1 MSVIHAYVDE
11 SGDLSRSAT
20 ASPYFV
26 LGAVLFQVQDLDRAA
41 ELVDTIRK
49 ATGRQSGQRLRFNQM
64 KAKHKIA
71 AAECLGDA
79 DFLSI
84 LAVVVNKSALRPDGL
99 DENNRMHRYSTRLLL
114 ERLSWHGS
122 CEHPVDVKISHLKR
136 MKKAAFEDYIY
147 AMRSGRTKIRWAH
160 LKKTV
165 PTITNEASEPLL
177 QLADLAASAVAMA
190 FNTPRTEMP
199 SAIAALSRRL
209 GRGANGD
216 RLDAY
221 GLKVLPGGKAVRQ
234 RFPWLAELEVGGGV

>member
-11 SGDLSRSAT
+11 SGDLSRKLK
-20 ASPYFV
+20 ASSYFV
-26 LGAVLFQVQDLDRAA
+26 LGAVLVRDEDLGRAT

-49 ATGRQSGQRLRFNQM
+49 ATGRQSGQRLHFNKM
-64 KAKHKIA
+64 KAHQKLA

-79 DFLSI
+79 DFLSV

-99 DENNRMHRYSTRLLL
+99 DENNLMHQYSTRLLL

-122 CEHPVDVKISHLKR
+122 SQHPVDVKMSHLKR
-136 MKKAAFEDYIY
+136 MKKAAFEEYIY
-147 AMRSGRTKIRWAH
+147 AMRRRTSKIRWKH
-160 LKKTV
+160 LTKTV

-190 FNTPRTEMP
+190 FNTPGTEMP
-199 SAIAALSRRL
+199 SAIAAMSRRF

-221 GLKVLPGGKAVRQ
+221 GLKVLPGGKIARQ
-234 RFPWLAELEVGGGV
+234 RFPWLAELEVGGV

>member
-11 SGDLSRSAT
+11 SGDLSRNPK
-20 ASPYFV
+20 ASRFFV
-26 LGAVLFQVQDLDRAA
+26 LGAVLIQHEDLGRAA

-64 KAKHKIA
+64 KANHKLA
-71 AAECLGDA
+71 AVECLGDA
-79 DFLSI
+79 DFLSV
-84 LAVVVNKSALRPDGL
+84 LAVVVSKSALRPDGL

-122 CEHPVDVKISHLKR
+122 SQHPVDVKISHLKR
-136 MKKAAFEDYIY
+136 MKKAAFEEYLY
-147 AMRSGRTKIRWAH
+147 ARRRGTSKIRWKH
-160 LKKTV
+160 LTKTV

-190 FNTPRTEMP
+190 FNTPGAEMP

-209 GRGANGD
+209 GRGVNGD

-221 GLKVLPGGKAVRQ
+221 GLKVLPGGKIARQ
-234 RFPWLAELEVGGGV
+234 RFPWLVELGLVPA